1 MKLQEISGEIG
12 ILFASTSA
20 AGPVY
25 SAAMAHV
32 IDRDK
37 WAEAPNRWQGELQC
51 CAFGSRS
58 SLIFN
63 YVPGIGGGPRLHK
76 HPYAEIF
83 IIRSGTGL
91 FTVGDQ
97 EIEASAGQILVV
109 PPDTPHKFTNLG
121 PGPLETTDIHENGS
135 FITEWLE

>member
-1 MKLQEISGEIG
+1 VKRRKIKGEIG
-12 ILFASTSA
+12 PPFASTA
-20 AGPVY
+20 VAGSVY

-32 IDRDK
+32 VDRAR
-37 WAEAPNRWQGELQC
+37 WAQAPDRWQGELQC
-51 CAFGSRS
+51 GAFGSKS
-58 SLIFN
+58 CLIFN
-63 YVPGIGGGPRLHK
+63 YLPEPGGGPRLHK

-91 FTVGDQ
+91 FTVGGQ
-97 EIEASAGQILVV
+97 KIKAISGQILIV

-121 PGPLETTDIHENGS
+121 PGPLETTDIHENGH

>member
-1 MKLQEISGEIG
+1 
-12 ILFASTSA
+12 
-20 AGPVY
+20 
-25 SAAMAHV
+25 MAHV
-32 IDRDK
+32 IERDG
-37 WAEAPNRWQGELQC
+37 WAEAPDRWQGELQC
-51 CAFGSRS
+51 GAFGSRS
-58 SLIFN
+58 CLIFN
-63 YVPGIGGGPRLHK
+63 HLPGIGGGPRLHK

-91 FTVGDQ
+91 FTVGER
-97 EIEASAGQILVV
+97 EIEACAGQILIV

>member
-25 SAAMAHV
+25 SPAMAHV